1 MQPLLRFRKKQVVS
15 KHRMDFQGSIHQHV
29 LTVTARDLEAGQQGT
44 KRRGEGLPQR
54 GDFDEE
60 GMLSQQLAAVLVHD

>member
-1 MQPLLRFRKKQVVS
+1 
-15 KHRMDFQGSIHQHV
+15 MDFQGSIHQHV
-29 LTVTARDLEAGQQGT
+29 LTATARDLEAGQQGT